1 MKFHYKSLI
10 FIFYVFV
17 SACFLSSSV
26 VSATVLPVSL
36 FNIDSLRVKAENGL
50 AFKKP
55 GGTEHL
61 NDTLKKYLLLK
72 NIAACGPVVEKLMA
86 EIEFKDIG
94 DSIVWDSYY
103 LTGIYQIYKRDFK
116 ESIHLLDSCVSYK
129 ERHKAVDS
137 HYAKALYNLS
147 VAYSSLGELHM
158 FEYYA
163 ARSLDIW
170 KKIYGES
177 NLHLIPSYLSM
188 AIAYTDKNENET
200 AINILNTGLALAES
214 QPGKVP
220 PSTLADLYYSLGVCY
235 NKTADF
241 SEAKIYFDKTYAIV
255 KNSGLDKD
263 DRFINL
269 MNGLALTCNSLG
281 LKDETEDYYE
291 QGTRLAITNNS
302 SLALNMINSY
312 CVFLA
317 DNGKAAKGEKLLEK
331 SLSRAKSDKGFDLRS
346 YFEVLKNYAGY
357 LSEYKI
363 DTRKAINL
371 YDLCIQYLKNNSHDL
386 ELITSVNSG
395 YAHALE
401 ETGELDKALATVQ
414 SLLFSE
420 RINSETVGKYSNPA
434 IETLKPDRAT
444 LKILRLKYDIL
455 WDIYNRK
462 VDIKTLAAVAS
473 TGELI
478 VSLLDKVRININEDE
493 SRFILG
499 DKYRQSYLNLIC
511 DFDMLYKKT
520 SDRHYLE
527 KAFEYSEKSKAAGL
541 LASTRELKAVQFN
554 IPSGIADYERELQR
568 EISLINAKISEES
581 TSNNPDMT
589 LIGSWKE
596 NLLDFSRKRDSLVKV
611 FEKQYPEYYAIKYNT
626 HMASL
631 NNIPD
636 IIGKEGNY
644 INYVVSDSVLY
655 IFVVNKIHQQL
666 LAIHI
671 DSSFFSDIRRFRS
684 LLAMPSP
691 SEDALSNFKEFQN
704 TGYRLFKTLIEP
716 IRSYLISSHVF
727 ISPDNILSY
736 LPFETIPESV
746 IEGESIRYNAV
757 KYLMNDFDIS
767 YTYSATFM
775 AESEKFKITGRNKLI
790 AFAPDYPEPIN
801 IQSALKSRQSES
813 GVLND
818 LPYARQEAQYVADIT
833 GGTLYENNA
842 AKESVYK
849 KEAGKYDI
857 IHLAMHTLVSDKD
870 PMHSTLIFSQK
881 NDSPEDGLLK
891 TYEIYGIPLKAKM
904 VVLSSCNTGT
914 GQLYSGEGIL
924 SLARGFIYSGS
935 QSVIMSMWEIEDKSG
950 TEIVKMFYQNLKKG
964 ESKSVALKNARIKFL
979 KNADRLRSHPY
990 FWSALVIYGDNMPL
1004 YHPHKWGLAISI
1016 VLILFLMIGFYFWK
1030 RKYS

>member
-1 MKFHYKSLI
+1 
-10 FIFYVFV
+10 
-17 SACFLSSSV
+17 
-26 VSATVLPVSL
+26 
-36 FNIDSLRVKAENGL
+36 
-50 AFKKP
+50 
-55 GGTEHL
+55 
-61 NDTLKKYLLLK
+61 
-72 NIAACGPVVEKLMA
+72 
-86 EIEFKDIG
+86 
-94 DSIVWDSYY
+94 
-103 LTGIYQIYKRDFK
+103 
-116 ESIHLLDSCVSYK
+116 
-129 ERHKAVDS
+129 
-137 HYAKALYNLS
+137 
-147 VAYSSLGELHM
+147 
-158 FEYYA
+158 
-163 ARSLDIW
+163 
-170 KKIYGES
+170 
-177 NLHLIPSYLSM
+177 
-188 AIAYTDKNENET
+188 
-200 AINILNTGLALAES
+200 
-214 QPGKVP
+214 VP
-220 PSTLADLYYSLGVCY
+220 PSTFADLYYSLGVCY

-255 KNSGLDKD
+255 KKSGLNKD
-263 DRFINL
+263 DNFINL

-281 LKDETEDYYE
+281 MKEETEDYYE
-291 QGTRLAITNNS
+291 QGTRLAISNNS

-317 DNGKAAKGEKLLEK
+317 ENGKAAKGEKLLENA
-331 SLSRAKSDKGFDLRS
+331 LARAKTDKEIDLRS

-363 DTRKAINL
+363 DIRKALKI
-371 YDLCIQYLKNNSHDL
+371 YELCIQYLKNNNHDL

-401 ETGELDKALATVQ
+401 ETGELDKALAAVQ

-420 RINSETVGKYSNPA
+420 RAISETDEEYGNPT
-434 IETLKPDRAT
+434 IESLKPDRAT

-455 WDIYNRK
+455 WDIYNK
-462 VDIKTLAAVAS
+462 KADLKTLAAVAS

-511 DFDMLYKKT
+511 DLDMLYKKT
-520 SDRHYLE
+520 SDRHFLE

-541 LASTRELKAVQFN
+541 LTSTRELKAVQFN

-568 EISLINAKISEES
+568 EISLLNAKISEES
-581 TSNNPDMT
+581 ASKNPDMT
-589 LIGSWKE
+589 LIGNWKE

-626 HMASL
+626 HMAGL
-631 NNIPD
+631 NTIPD

-644 INYVVSDSVLY
+644 INYVVSDTVLY

-671 DSSFFSDIRRFRS
+671 DSSFFNDIRRFRS

-704 TGYRLFKTLIEP
+704 TGYRLYRTLIEP
-716 IRSYLISSHVF
+716 VRSYLISNQVF

-746 IEGESIRYNAV
+746 VGGEGIRYNAIN
-757 KYLMNDFDIS
+757 YLMNDFDIS

-775 AESEKFKITGRNKLI
+775 AESEKYKITGRNKLI

-818 LPYARQEAQYVADIT
+818 LPYARQEAKYVADIT
-833 GGTLYENNA
+833 NGTLFSNNA

-857 IHLAMHTLVSDKD
+857 IHLAMHTLLNDKD

-881 NDSPEDGLLK
+881 NDSPEDGFLK

-914 GQLYSGEGIL
+914 GQLFSGEGIL

-964 ESKSVALKNARIKFL
+964 ESKSIALKNARIKFL
-979 KNADRLRSHPY
+979 KNADQLRSHPY
-990 FWSALVIYGDNMPL
+990 FWSALVIYGDNTPL
-1004 YHPHKWGLAISI
+1004 YHTYKPGLAIGA
-1016 VLILFLMIGFYFWK
+1016 VLILLLVGFYYWK